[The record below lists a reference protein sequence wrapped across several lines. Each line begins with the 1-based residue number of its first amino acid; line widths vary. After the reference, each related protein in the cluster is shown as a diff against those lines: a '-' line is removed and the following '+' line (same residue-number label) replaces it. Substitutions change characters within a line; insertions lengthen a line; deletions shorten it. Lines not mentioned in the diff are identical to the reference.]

1 MGKTEAKELLRFI
14 NFKYSSKCYFKI
26 DTFTFILDMW
36 HRSIMDEFL
45 LDDVNYRYVNNSFY
59 LTDETNH
66 SYNYSYGPSLF
77 VTNLI
82 ERILDN
88 KKLKEILE
96 LVEQI
101 LLIRKPANQEEGY
114 IIFTEVIC
122 KQLV

>member
-1 MGKTEAKELLRFI
+1 MGKPEAKELLRFI
-14 NFKYSSKCYFKI
+14 NFKYSAKCYFKI
-26 DTFTFILDMW
+26 DAFTFILDMW
-36 HRSIMDEFL
+36 YRSIMEEFL
-45 LDDVNYRYVNNSFY
+45 LDDVNYCYDNKTFY

-88 KKLKEILE
+88 EKLKEILE
-96 LVEQI
+96 ITEQI

>member
-14 NFKYSSKCYFKI
+14 NFKYSAKCYFKI
-26 DTFTFILDMW
+26 DAFTFILDMW
-36 HRSIMDEFL
+36 YRSIMEEFL
-45 LDDVNYRYVNNSFY
+45 LDDVNYRYDNNAFY
-59 LTDETNH
+59 LTDEINH
-66 SYNYSYGPSLF
+66 GYNYSYGPSLF

-88 KKLKEILE
+88 GNLKEILE

-114 IIFTEVIC
+114 IIFMEVIC

>member
-14 NFKYSSKCYFKI
+14 NFKYSAKCYFKI
-26 DTFTFILDMW
+26 DVFTFILDMW
-36 HRSIMDEFL
+36 YRSIMEEFL
-45 LDDVNYRYVNNSFY
+45 LDDVNYRYDNKTFY

-88 KKLKEILE
+88 EKLKEILE